1 MTNEKRSLLLY
12 VFLQVTIAI
21 NLISSNG
28 ISTFNMHVDECML
41 HKNFADKTKFEWSNA
56 SCTDQEKLLI
66 MDQCFYALRED

>member
-1 MTNEKRSLLLY
+1 MKMTNEERSLLLY

-41 HKNFADKTKFEWSNA
+41 HKNFADKTKFE
-56 SCTDQEKLLI
+56 
-66 MDQCFYALRED
+66 